1 MITVG
6 GMVSGQ
12 WEARD
17 DTQQPIRG
25 QHMMWGCLGGVRLMT
40 ISQQGAGYYQY
51 SAPGHTGDWD
61 HHQMSG
67 LRGSGEDVT
76 DAESPHK

>member
-1 MITVG
+1 
-6 GMVSGQ
+6 
-12 WEARD
+12 
-17 DTQQPIRG
+17 
-25 QHMMWGCLGGVRLMT
+25 MT

-76 DAESPHK
+76 DTESPHK

>member
-1 MITVG
+1 
-6 GMVSGQ
+6 
-12 WEARD
+12 
-17 DTQQPIRG
+17 
-25 QHMMWGCLGGVRLMT
+25 MT

-51 SAPGHTGDWD
+51 WAPGHTGDWG

>member
-25 QHMMWGCLGGVRLMT
+25 HIMMWGCLGVRLMT

-51 SAPGHTGDWD
+51 WAPGHTGDWG

-67 LRGSGEDVT
+67 LRGCGEDVT
-76 DAESPHK
+76 DTAESPHK